1 MIGQNVS
8 ILMPEPYKKGH
19 NSYISNYLATGKAR
33 VIGANREFVGLRK
46 DGSVFPMELYF
57 HFLSAQE
64 Y

>member
-1 MIGQNVS
+1 
-8 ILMPEPYKKGH
+8 MPEPYKKGH